1 MDMRPWC
8 AACVIFFLCHL
19 LALTDLWSATYFVDS
34 RRGDDRFSGLSR
46 NEPWKSLDKVNNARF
61 SPGDRVL
68 LRRGRLWHG
77 SLLIVSSGSGK
88 APVIIG
94 AYGPEGDDKPVISG
108 FLPDDSWCDWS
119 EEANGIYSTSI
130 NCLDISPP
138 SLLSYKG
145 TSRPPLTIL
154 KFEGSCTLPSSG
166 AVILQ
171 LDGTYRSMW
180 LQSVHGD
187 TVSGYALRPLVPG
200 IRVHVREIRQGRE
213 DSWPDTL
220 SAPVAVSDVHVLEE
234 PGHWFVD
241 RKSNRLYIR
250 ATESPRSGFVK
261 ISARSCGIR
270 VSGSSHVEIRDIK
283 VRGFNETGVWIHKSS
298 YVTLSGVEVED
309 IGSRAHRSGILI
321 FDARR
326 CTVTDCTVRSA
337 LGNGI
342 VVYAS
347 PQALNGASWNRIENC
362 TVIRSGAAGISLA
375 TDGHD
380 FSYLLHDNSV
390 MKNVVEYSN
399 AFSYDAAG
407 IYLMYTGTGNMIRN
421 NIVRHGGSRELRS
434 CGIMLDT
441 GSRGVTV
448 DYNRLY
454 DNSLA
459 GIAVTGK
466 GHVISH
472 NIIAN
477 NGMFSWETAQ
487 FVLFAVDENAGSC
500 TFTHNRLE
508 ASRGQMLIMQTVI
521 SEKGRGG
528 NEFDYNTYVAKDEKT
543 FCWSDGMGCR
553 KWLDFNAWKKVSR
566 GDRHSTF
573 TCKNP

>member
-1 MDMRPWC
+1 MRPWR
-8 AACVIFFLCHL
+8 AASVIFFLCHL

-34 RRGDDRFSGLSR
+34 RSGDDRFSGLSR
-46 NEPWKSLDKVNNARF
+46 DKPWKSLDRVNHTGL
-61 SPGDRVL
+61 SSGDRVL
-68 LRRGRLWHG
+68 FRRGSLWHG
-77 SLLIVSSGSGK
+77 SLLIASSGSGK

-94 AYGPEGDDKPVISG
+94 AYGPEGQDKPVISG
-108 FLPDDSWCDWS
+108 FLPDESWCDWS

-145 TSRPPLTIL
+145 TSRPLLTIL
-154 KFEGSCTLPSSG
+154 KFEDLCTLPSSG
-166 AVILQ
+166 GVILQ

-180 LQSVHGD
+180 LQSVQSD
-187 TVSGYALRPLVPG
+187 MVSGYALRPLVPG

-213 DSWPDTL
+213 VSWPDTL
-220 SAPVAVSDVHVLEE
+220 SAPVAVSDIHVLKEA
-234 PGHWFVD
+234 GNWFVD

-261 ISARSCGIR
+261 ISAWSCGIK

-283 VRGFNETGVWIHKSS
+283 VRGFNETGVWVHKSS
-298 YVTLSGVEVED
+298 YITLSGVEVED
-309 IGSRAHRSGILI
+309 IGSRGHRAGILI
-321 FDARR
+321 FDSCR

-342 VVYAS
+342 VIYAS
-347 PQALNGASWNRIENC
+347 PHALSGASWNSIKNC

-399 AFSYDAAG
+399 AFFYDAAG
-407 IYLMYTGTGNMIRN
+407 IYLMYTGTGNTIRN

-441 GSRGVTV
+441 GSRGVMV
-448 DYNRLY
+448 EHNRLF

-459 GIAVTGK
+459 GIAATGQ

-477 NGMFSWETAQ
+477 NGMSSWETAQ
-487 FVLFAVDENAGSC
+487 LVLFAVDENAGSC
-500 TFTHNRLE
+500 IFTHNRLE
-508 ASRGQMLIMQTVI
+508 ASKGQRLVMRTGIPGKPG
-521 SEKGRGG
+521 SA
-528 NEFDYNTYVAKDEKT
+528 NEFDHNTYVAMDAKT
-543 FCWSDGMGCR
+543 FCWSNAMSCSE
-553 KWLDFNAWKKVSR
+553 WLDFNTWKKVSR
-566 GDRHSTF
+566 SDRHSNF
-573 TCKNP
+573 IY